1 MPSDLKETTDA
12 AVENALLRRDVEM
25 LTEKVEKLS
34 KDVSDL
40 VAAWNT
46 ATYIV
51 AFVKWFAGAVVG
63 LTAIYMF
70 FKNFIKG

>member
-1 MPSDLKETTDA
+1 MQPDLKENHDA

-25 LTEKVEKLS
+25 LTEQVAKLS
-34 KDVSDL
+34 QDVSNL

-51 AFVKWFAGAVVG
+51 AFVKWIAGAVVAIS
-63 LTAIYMF
+63 AIYAVV
-70 FKNFIKG
+70 KGLGK

>member
-1 MPSDLKETTDA
+1 MQSDLKENHEA

-25 LTEKVEKLS
+25 LTEQVAKLS
-34 KDVSDL
+34 QDVSNL

-63 LTAIYMF
+63 VTAIYMA
-70 FKNFIKG
+70 FKNFVK

>member
-1 MPSDLKETTDA
+1 MQSDLKENHDA

-25 LTEKVEKLS
+25 LTEQVAKLS
-34 KDVSDL
+34 QDVSNL

-51 AFVKWFAGAVVG
+51 AFVKWIAGAVVAAS
-63 LTAIYMF
+63 AIYAVV
-70 FKNFIKG
+70 KGLGK